1 MDPVPVE
8 SQLAV
13 EGAKQSSV
21 RSHRRVSAG
30 LLALCAAL
38 CLALNGC
45 VSYVPV
51 AGGDNFAYLYGKG
64 AAAVRLQARVYHSS
78 DSRST
83 IWFKL
88 RTQDLL
94 YKSGGAGGPFRAKV
108 LLKYEAYPSIGSAQ
122 LLDSASTFVKDSS
135 EDPSEDKELVG
146 SIDMKRNDQRSFV
159 LKITA
164 RDLNRDTESTVF
176 IPVERSIPGHRQGFL
191 PLTARG
197 VPLFDDNVPKGTH
210 VRVLCEQYAGRTLYA
225 EHLEAPNRLP
235 MPVFTTA
242 GERPAVKLD
251 TTYTVQVSADG
262 SFEFTADSSGF
273 DHFRIDTASTTGFTL
288 FTFGTAYPDIRTSPD
303 MVPPMRYITSLQEWD
318 RITGAK
324 DQRREVEKFWT
335 DAAGSRDRAREA
347 IDAFYSR
354 VESANR
360 HFTGWTEGWRTD
372 RGLVHIIFGTPN
384 TIRKNGDA
392 EVWTYGDETNLMSL
406 SFIFEKRVG
415 PYTDNDLVL
424 RRDPNF
430 KTAWYRNVESWRNG
444 RVFQN

>member
-1 MDPVPVE
+1 MKRTSWQDQGKEQVTK
-8 SQLAV
+8 LALLLFLPL
-13 EGAKQSSV
+13 
-21 RSHRRVSAG
+21 
-30 LLALCAAL
+30 LLAA
-38 CLALNGC
+38 GC

-78 DSRST
+78 ESRST

-94 YKSGGAGGPFRAKV
+94 YKNGGGGGPFRAKV
-108 LLKYEAYPSIGSAQ
+108 LLKYEAYAAIGSSQ
-122 LLDSASTFVKDSS
+122 LLDSASTFVKDTS
-135 EDPSEDKELVG
+135 EDPTEDKELIG
-146 SIDMKRNDQRSFV
+146 SMEMKRNDQRSFV

-176 IPVERSIPGHRQGFL
+176 IPVDRGVPGHRQGFL
-191 PLTARG
+191 PLTDRG
-197 VPLFDDNVPKGTH
+197 VPFFDDNVAAGTR
-210 VRVLCEQYAGRTLYA
+210 VRVRCEQYAGRTLFA
-225 EHLEAPNRLP
+225 EHLEAPAKLP
-235 MPVFTTA
+235 MPVFTA
-242 GERPAVKLD
+242 GSERPAVKQD
-251 TTYTVQVSADG
+251 SAFSIPVGADG
-262 SFEFTADSSGF
+262 SFEYTADSTGF
-273 DHFRIDTASTTGFTL
+273 THFRIDTASSTGFTL
-288 FTFGTAYPDIRTSPD
+288 FTFNSTYPVVRTSPD

-318 RITGAK
+318 RITAST
-324 DQRREVEKFWT
+324 DPRREVEKFWT
-335 DAAGSRDRAREA
+335 DAAGNRDRAREA
-347 IDAFYSR
+347 IDAYYSR

-360 HFTGWTEGWRTD
+360 HFTGWTEGWKTD

-392 EVWTYGDETNLMSL
+392 EVWTYGEETNLMSL
-406 SFIFEKRVG
+406 TFVFEKRPG
-415 PYTDNDLVL
+415 PYSDNDLVL

>member
-1 MDPVPVE
+1 MNTSE
-8 SQLAV
+8 RNA
-13 EGAKQSSV
+13 E
-21 RSHRRVSAG
+21 VSTQRAG
-30 LLALCAAL
+30 FRWPIRWIGHLKPAAGCLLLASLS
-38 CLALNGC
+38 GC

-51 AGGDNFAYLYGKG
+51 GGGDNFAYLYGKG

-78 DSRST
+78 GSRST

-94 YKSGGAGGPFRAKV
+94 YKNNGGGGPFRAKV
-108 LLKYEAYPSIGSAQ
+108 LLKYEAYPTIGSTL
-122 LLDSASTFVKDSS
+122 LLDSASTFVKDTS

-146 SIDMKRNDQRSFV
+146 SMDMKRNDQRSFV

-176 IPVERSIPGHRQGFL
+176 IPVERSVPGHRQGFL
-191 PLTARG
+191 PLTERG
-197 VPLFDDNVPKGTH
+197 VPLFDDNVPAGTH
-210 VRVLCEQYAGRTLYA
+210 VRVLCEQYAGQALLA
-225 EHLEAPNRLP
+225 EHLETPAKLP
-235 MPVFTTA
+235 MPVFTTS
-242 GERPAVKLD
+242 GERPAVRVD
-251 TTYTVQVSADG
+251 STYTVQVSADG

-273 DHFRIDTASTTGFTL
+273 HHFRIDTASTTGFTL
-288 FTFGTAYPDIRTSPD
+288 FTFSSSYPTVRASPD
-303 MVPPMRYITSLQEWD
+303 MVPPLRYITSLQEWD
-318 RITGAK
+318 RIISSA

-335 DAAGSRDRAREA
+335 DAAGGRDRAREA
-347 IDAFYSR
+347 IDAYYSR

-360 HFTGWTEGWRTD
+360 HFSGWTEGWRTD

-384 TIRKNGDA
+384 TIRKNGDS
-392 EVWTYGDETNLMSL
+392 EVWTYGEETNLMSL
-406 SFIFEKRVG
+406 TFVFEKRIG

>member
-1 MDPVPVE
+1 MKRTGQRDQGQEQVTK
-8 SQLAV
+8 LALLLFLPL
-13 EGAKQSSV
+13 
-21 RSHRRVSAG
+21 
-30 LLALCAAL
+30 LLAT
-38 CLALNGC
+38 GC

-78 DSRST
+78 ESRST

-94 YKSGGAGGPFRAKV
+94 YKNSGGGGPFRAKV
-108 LLKYEAYPSIGSAQ
+108 LLKYEAYPSIGSSQ
-122 LLDSASTFVKDSS
+122 LLDSASTFVKDTS
-135 EDPSEDKELVG
+135 EDPSEDKELIG
-146 SIDMKRNDQRSFV
+146 SLEMKRKDQRSFV
-159 LKITA
+159 LRITA

-176 IPVERSIPGHRQGFL
+176 IPVERSVPGHRQGFL
-191 PLTARG
+191 PMTQRG
-197 VPLFDDNVPKGTH
+197 VPLFDDNVAAGARI
-210 VRVLCEQYAGRTLYA
+210 RVMCEQYAGRTLYA
-225 EHLEAPNRLP
+225 EHLEAPGKLP
-235 MPVFTTA
+235 MPVFTTG

-251 TTYTVQVSADG
+251 STYTVQVGADG
-262 SFEFTADSSGF
+262 TFELSADSSGF
-273 DHFRIDTASTTGFTL
+273 HHFRIDTASAVGFTL
-288 FTFGTAYPDIRTSPD
+288 FTFNNTYPVVRTSPD

-318 RITGAK
+318 RITSST
-324 DQRREVEKFWT
+324 DPRREVEKFWT

-360 HFTGWTEGWRTD
+360 HFTGWTEGWKTD

-384 TIRKNGDA
+384 TIRKNGDS
-392 EVWTYGDETNLMSL
+392 EVWTYGEETNLMSL
-406 SFIFEKRVG
+406 SFVFEKRQG
-415 PYTDNDLVL
+415 PYSDNDLVL

>member
-1 MDPVPVE
+1 MIRTVTDG
-8 SQLAV
+8 QLQWA
-13 EGAKQSSV
+13 GSSLV
-21 RSHRRVSAG
+21 LATAIACCLLSAS
-30 LLALCAAL
+30 
-38 CLALNGC
+38 C

-78 DSRST
+78 ESRST

-94 YKSGGAGGPFRAKV
+94 YKSSGGGGPFRAKV
-108 LLKYEAYPSIGSAQ
+108 LLRYEAYPSIGSTQ
-122 LLDSASTFVKDSS
+122 LLDSASTFVKDTSD
-135 EDPSEDKELVG
+135 DPSEDKELVG
-146 SIDMKRNDQRSFV
+146 SMEMKRNDQRSFV

-164 RDLNRDTESTVF
+164 HDLNRDTESTVF
-176 IPVERSIPGHRQGFL
+176 IPVERNVPGHRQGFL
-191 PLTARG
+191 PMTERG
-197 VPLFDDNVPKGTH
+197 VPLFDDNVPTGTH
-210 VRVLCEQYAGRTLYA
+210 IRVMCEQYAGRNLYA
-225 EHLEAPNRLP
+225 ERLEAPGKLP
-235 MPVFTTA
+235 MPVFTT
-242 GERPAVKLD
+242 GGDRPAVKLD
-251 TTYTVQVSADG
+251 SAYTVAVSADG
-262 SFEFTADSSGF
+262 TFELTADSNGF
-273 DHFRIDTASTTGFTL
+273 HHFRIDTASTVGFTL
-288 FTFGTAYPDIRTSPD
+288 FTFNSTYPVVRTSPD

-318 RITGAK
+318 RITTSP
-324 DQRREVEKFWT
+324 DPRREVEKFWT

-360 HFTGWTEGWRTD
+360 HFTGWTEGWKTD

-392 EVWTYGDETNLMSL
+392 EVWTYGEETNLMSL
-406 SFIFEKRVG
+406 TFVFEKRTG
-415 PYTDNDLVL
+415 PYSDNDLVL